1 MTSRTAAA
9 RYARALLDV
18 ATKESADLDT
28 IARELDE
35 FNAFFMQQPALAGL
49 MLNPAVPAP
58 RKRAAMEQITK
69 ISGLTPIVS
78 KLLILLADRDRLVLL
93 KDVSATYRGFL
104 ADRQNVVHAE
114 VTSAEPLSDER
125 IQAIELRLATVT
137 GKRVSMT
144 TRVDKD
150 IIGGVVARVGS
161 TVYDASIATQLKKIR
176 ERLDNV
182 IHKQRRKASRGA
194 KARSWGWGP
203 TQTKI

>member
-28 IARELDE
+28 VARELDE
-35 FNAFFMQQPALAGL
+35 FIAFFTQQPALEGL

-58 RKRAAMEQITK
+58 RKRAAMEQITQRRGPHAR
-69 ISGLTPIVS
+69 SSRSCSSCSPIATAWACS
-78 KLLILLADRDRLVLL
+78 KEIAAAYRD
-93 KDVSATYRGFL
+93 FL

-114 VTSAEPLSDER
+114 VTSAEPLSADR
-125 IQAIELRLATVT
+125 IQAIEQRLATVT

-144 TRVDKD
+144 TKVDKD

-176 ERLDNV
+176 ERL
-182 IHKQRRKASRGA
+182 
-194 KARSWGWGP
+194 
-203 TQTKI
+203 TT